1 MYKAIHSGLAS
12 AARKPGRTGVVNQ
25 LEGLSSGFLQDAD
38 AVDQR
43 IVAGEKGW
51 QHRLVADPNIQRYDL
66 PDITER
72 LKVLS
77 RLGIAAADGD
87 DFAAGSEPLDDI
99 SADEARPTEYRSP
112 PISHGPPRLGAAG
125 WRAESPHSI
134 TRQRPA
140 TQGTVR

>member
-1 MYKAIHSGLAS
+1 
-12 AARKPGRTGVVNQ
+12 VVDQ
-25 LEGLSSGFLQDAD
+25 LEGLSSAFLQDAD

-43 IVAGEKGW
+43 IVTGEKGG
-51 QHRLVADPNIQRYDL
+51 QHRLVADPNIHRHDL
-66 PDITER
+66 PDITQR

-112 PISHGPPRLGAAG
+112 PISHGQPPARRGRLA
-125 WRAESPHSI
+125 R
-134 TRQRPA
+134 
-140 TQGTVR
+140 